1 MFLTE
6 SYQELTDQIWAKAQ
20 VALIPLVAASTKR
33 EMFAAWLRLGLQS
46 LPLMHC
52 SVQLILV
59 GEPLVFPVD
68 LTLILICEAS
78 TSIQTF
84 ITLF

>member
-1 MFLTE
+1 MFLIE
-6 SYQELTDQIWAKAQ
+6 SDQELTDQIWAKAQ

-52 SVQLILV
+52 SVQLTLV
-59 GEPLVFPVD
+59 GEALVFPV
-68 LTLILICEAS
+68 C
-78 TSIQTF
+78 
-84 ITLF
+84 